1 MRPEALPFTLAT
13 LATFCTLCRGPTT
26 PGSGRCNAVTAEW
39 LTITAEW
46 WHWYHNVAPQS
57 VRSPSHRPDMQRTL
71 LPRCADD
78 ALLVAFI
85 CRTRSTR
92 AGLKTPALLSRN
104 TFSMMGSTMRRRC
117 ALPTERF
124 LRTFAQSGTDT
135 PSSFA
140 MSRLLAARRW

>member
-1 MRPEALPFTLAT
+1 VRPEALPFTLAT

-26 PGSGRCNAVTAEW
+26 PGSGRCNAVMAEW
-39 LTITAEW
+39 LTFTA
-46 WHWYHNVAPQS
+46 
-57 VRSPSHRPDMQRTL
+57 DGGTGITL
-71 LPRCADD
+71 LHHSQCA
-78 ALLVAFI
+78 AIATGLT
-85 CRTRSTR
+85 CRDCCY
-92 AGLKTPALLSRN
+92 PAVRMTHCRLQLPSGQGEHEQASHTVKAPSES

-140 MSRLLAARRW
+140 ISRLLAARRW